1 MTKLVNGT
9 CNLKLIIA
17 PPPSRHFCL
26 PTVLALISLFHLLDQ
41 YRSIDE
47 CGRQC
52 LLAVGGV
59 KDLSDVTEQV
69 RRGTGICKQPLPFIS
84 ICLVQPFHVLCH
96 DRQLQSFPLCVMQH
110 QIQNTRR
117 SASELHLSQ
126 RDDSLMPVGMRKWYR
141 IFPLN
146 RRCAAVV
153 LHQHFTRVF
162 YVLSFGMNYGKFYG
176 YKLHNKFWTL
186 AWSNLGL

>member
-26 PTVLALISLFHLLDQ
+26 PTVLALISLFHLLDR

-110 QIQNTRR
+110 QIQNTRDPPLSFTFH
-117 SASELHLSQ
+117 SAMILWCQSGCGNDTEYSLLIADVLRWFCTSILLEYFMCLALVWIMANFMAINYITNSELLP
-126 RDDSLMPVGMRKWYR
+126 DL
-141 IFPLN
+141 I
-146 RRCAAVV
+146 
-153 LHQHFTRVF
+153 
-162 YVLSFGMNYGKFYG
+162 
-176 YKLHNKFWTL
+176 
-186 AWSNLGL
+186 